1 MTEVLRAGGFQPPV
15 GGGGKPLRKPGQKN
29 TGRAHETEA
38 TMSKP
43 ERAAAKNLRKELAK
57 GKGKEVLP
65 SVETDVAMKDEDDSD
80 FEITGVN
87 VQ

>member
-1 MTEVLRAGGFQPPV
+1 
-15 GGGGKPLRKPGQKN
+15 
-29 TGRAHETEA
+29 
-38 TMSKP
+38 MSKP
-43 ERAAAKNLRKELAK
+43 ERAAAKNLRKELAE